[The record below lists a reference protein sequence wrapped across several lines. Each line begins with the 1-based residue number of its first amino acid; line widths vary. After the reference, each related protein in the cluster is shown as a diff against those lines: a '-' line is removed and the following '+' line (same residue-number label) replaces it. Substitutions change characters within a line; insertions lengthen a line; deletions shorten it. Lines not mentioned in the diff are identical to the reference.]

1 VSLTSPSTIP
11 PGWYPDPSGAR
22 QWRVWTGST
31 WSELTRP
38 YGPATAPAP
47 HSSPAPSTAASLE
60 LIDAIN
66 RLVRYGIVA
75 LFVGL
80 GLVVSALAHWP
91 RTAHPA
97 PLWFAM
103 TALDIGVGLLVIGSA
118 CYGVAARALVGRW
131 SVESLV
137 PVVNVITVS
146 ALVTQRLG
154 GRSPLWRVVSEAV
167 LVAIY
172 VTQSHAEPWLAIAP
186 ALVALDHMRWTG
198 ALLDRLVAE
207 PSAPAAL
214 S

>member
-1 VSLTSPSTIP
+1 VSLTSPSTVP

-38 YGPATAPAP
+38 YGAAAPAA
-47 HSSPAPSTAASLE
+47 PAVAPPSTSSSLE

-66 RLVRYGIVA
+66 RVVRYGIAA

-80 GLVVSALAHWP
+80 GLVVSVLAHWP
-91 RTAHPA
+91 GTAHPT

-103 TALDIGVGLLVIGSA
+103 AALDTGIGLLAIGSA
-118 CYGVAARALVGRW
+118 CYAVAARTLQGRWTLEALVPG
-131 SVESLV
+131 
-137 PVVNVITVS
+137 VNVVIVS

-154 GRSPLWRVVSEAV
+154 GRSPLWRVASETI

-172 VTQSHAEPWLAIAP
+172 VTQSHADPWLGIAP

-198 ALLDRLVAE
+198 ALLDRLVAT
-207 PSAPAAL
+207 PATPAAL